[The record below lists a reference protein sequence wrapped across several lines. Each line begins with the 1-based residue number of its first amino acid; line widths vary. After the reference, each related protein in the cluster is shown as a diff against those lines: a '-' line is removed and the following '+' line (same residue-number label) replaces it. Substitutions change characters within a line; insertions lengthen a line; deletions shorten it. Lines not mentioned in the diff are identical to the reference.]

1 MNTKKIY
8 ERCTQRHMLS
18 MRNGCFLFG
27 RSEFFVEL
35 SVSEITWTYKTNG
48 KLKIELLF
56 RVCDINHISQL
67 SLNQTMIRRNIG
79 LQNIHE
85 NRLNEYG
92 EKEKVLARLRQSN
105 WGTNYNEMNEYWC
118 VIWKCEPLNTIYAI
132 VHFRVVTKNSQ
143 KICLHAQ
150 RISWQPNE
158 LNCMR
163 TGNWFDAIKVSES
176 QKTNHIQIAVCARVC
191 VRCVRFVCST
201 HLKHGDAT
209 NVK

>member
-1 MNTKKIY
+1 
-8 ERCTQRHMLS
+8 MLS

-118 VIWKCEPLNTIYAI
+118 VMCDWNQFMWIFYSWIAWFCLFRLRSVARFLLLCLIHISLLRSSFGNASRWIQFMPLFTLESSRKIHKKYVCMHNEFCGSRMNWTVCELEIGSMP
-132 VHFRVVTKNSQ
+132 
-143 KICLHAQ
+143 
-150 RISWQPNE
+150 
-158 LNCMR
+158 
-163 TGNWFDAIKVSES
+163 
-176 QKTNHIQIAVCARVC
+176 
-191 VRCVRFVCST
+191 
-201 HLKHGDAT
+201 
-209 NVK
+209 